1 MCFFYLLQKLFL
13 SDVTGTHWIYIDPIK
28 ITKLS
33 SKMKK
38 EPWMHHQ
45 ERAVEKCPLLNKP
58 VQQSNTNNNIMQQN
72 GANQQN
78 IFQNSANGAGEN
90 VMKNIQR
97 FNQYQS
103 FTTKKYALY
112 LALFDSMIVLCVIYL
127 ICSSCCGRAT
137 TTTKI
142 QQNWQGRIKRKK
154 KKRKKN
160 CLQKYWSLLL
170 VSVIV
175 IHIAFVFLVLVS
187 HQEHERAPEGKI
199 RILTPRQDALLITKN
214 TESRNDRRR
223 KAGRTTTARSARADR

>member
-1 MCFFYLLQKLFL
+1 VCFFCLLQKLFL

-38 EPWMHHQ
+38 EPWIHHQ

-58 VQQSNTNNNIMQQN
+58 VQQSNTINQQYVQQYVQQPNNNIINNNIMQQN

-103 FTTKKYALY
+103 FTTKKYSLY

-127 ICSSCCGRAT
+127 ICSSCCGSATT

-142 QQNWQGRIKRKK
+142 QQNWQGRIKRRKK
-154 KKRKKN
+154 KKKK
-160 CLQKYWSLLL
+160 K
-170 VSVIV
+170 
-175 IHIAFVFLVLVS
+175 F
-187 HQEHERAPEGKI
+187 
-199 RILTPRQDALLITKN
+199 
-214 TESRNDRRR
+214 
-223 KAGRTTTARSARADR
+223 

>member
-1 MCFFYLLQKLFL
+1 
-13 SDVTGTHWIYIDPIK
+13 
-28 ITKLS
+28 
-33 SKMKK
+33 MKK

-137 TTTKI
+137 TTTTTKI
-142 QQNWQGRIKRKK
+142 QQNWQGRIKRRKK
-154 KKRKKN
+154 KKKKKKIVCKN
-160 CLQKYWSLLL
+160 IGRYCWSLSL
-170 VSVIV
+170 
-175 IHIAFVFLVLVS
+175 
-187 HQEHERAPEGKI
+187 
-199 RILTPRQDALLITKN
+199 
-214 TESRNDRRR
+214 
-223 KAGRTTTARSARADR
+223 